1 MLSEPIQVT
10 LQVIRVFDRLEIPYL
25 VGGSLASAV
34 HGVIRATMDA
44 DIVADIHLEQVDP
57 MVGLLNDAFYIDAE
71 MIKTAI
77 QQKSTFNLIHLD
89 SMFKVDVF
97 LVKQRPFDQN
107 QMQRRV
113 LQSIGESPSEK
124 AYISTVE
131 DIILA
136 KLEWYQNGGATSE
149 RQWRDILGVL
159 RIQAD
164 RINLDDL
171 YKWAKCLGVTALLER
186 ALMEVGIT
194 TAW

>member
-124 AYISTVE
+124 AYIATVE

-171 YKWAKCLGVTALLER
+171 YKWAKSLGVTALLER